1 MFVDRRKIWT
11 LFLLIFTM
19 ILGGCEE
26 ATYPVIPSE
35 KEFVASV
42 NIQAPSISFIDE
54 RGKIFTTWE
63 LKEGYTGATL
73 INHQYI
79 LLYGYQ
85 LKKADVYNLTT
96 GKLEYTL
103 DTGVGITNAIYDEN
117 QKKIYLANGKTNR
130 VIVYE
135 EKGKLLKTQKV
146 GNYPMSMM
154 IRDKQ
159 LYVINYKDTR
169 LSVLQANTLKPIKE
183 WTIEK
188 SANGMVVVKNKQ
200 LWIGGHGEGIKP
212 NSSVDI
218 YDIKTGKR
226 ISQIHLPMM
235 PVGFAKSKDR
245 IYVISHGDSA
255 LSEVSFDGK
264 IMRELEIGANPFTV
278 NIFKGYVV
286 VAGYDDHHTYFLRN
300 GKIVKTINVGKG
312 PFQLLVR
319 GKEE

>member
-11 LFLLIFTM
+11 LFILIFTM
-19 ILGGCEE
+19 ILGGCGE
-26 ATYPVIPSE
+26 ATYPGISSE

-54 RGKIFTTWE
+54 KGKIFTTWE
-63 LKEGYTGATL
+63 LEEGYTGATL

-85 LKKADVYNLTT
+85 LKNADVYNLTT

-159 LYVINYKDTR
+159 LYVINYKDTH

-226 ISQIHLPMM
+226 ISQINLSMM

-245 IYVISHGDSA
+245 IYVISHGDST

-264 IMRELEIGANPFTV
+264 IMRKLEIGANPFTV
-278 NIFKGYVV
+278 NIFKEYVV
-286 VAGYDDHHTYFLRN
+286 VAGYDDHHTYFLQN